1 MTEDKMKNTL
11 MMFLV
16 LLFFVSCDLFNTEKT
31 GTLIIKGVRDFPSN
45 SLSKNIMAG
54 TTSDSSNYHAMY
66 VKNTKFYIKEAWV
79 AQDTVRDSII
89 DNFEWHSVG
98 ESSGLKYF
106 EEFEFLSPD
115 LPAGEYNSLRLLL
128 VNVFQ
133 RDAVYPSD
141 TNNVVE
147 VLLDI
152 GGDNDPDSSLIVYY
166 FSPFGSFFTIDGI
179 FYSGSPGE
187 SMEGFRIREDKT
199 TTVYWR
205 NNELLG
211 DWQSEYHWTDFVYTW
226 HDANGNGVW
235 DVLIDEWEFTSG
247 PETGFP
253 MWSFLVEEEE

>member
-1 MTEDKMKNTL
+1 MKNTIIL
-11 MMFLV
+11 SFL
-16 LLFFVSCDLFNTEKT
+16 LLLLLSCGLLNTEKT
-31 GTLIIKGVRDFPSN
+31 GTLIIKGVKDFPSS
-45 SLSKNIMAG
+45 SLSKNVMPEII
-54 TTSDSSNYHAMY
+54 TDSSNYHAMY

-79 AQDTVRDSII
+79 SQDTVKDSLI
-89 DNFEWHSVG
+89 DNFEWHRVG

-106 EEFEFLSPD
+106 EEFEFVSSD

-128 VNVFQ
+128 VNVYQ

-147 VLLDI
+147 ILLDF
-152 GGDNDPDSSLIVYY
+152 GGGNSPDSSLIIEY
-166 FSPFGSFFTIDGI
+166 FSPYGSFITIDGT

-226 HDANGNGVW
+226 NDANGNGIW
-235 DVLIDEWEFTSG
+235 DVLIDSFDFTSG

>member
-1 MTEDKMKNTL
+1 MKNTL

-66 VKNTKFYIKEAWV
+66 VKNTKFHIKEAWIS
-79 AQDTVRDSII
+79 QDTVKDGLIA
-89 DNFEWHSVG
+89 NFEWHSVG

-106 EEFEFLSPD
+106 EEFEFVSSD
-115 LPAGEYNSLRLLL
+115 LPAGEYNSLKLLR
-128 VNVFQ
+128 VNAYL

-147 VLLDI
+147 ILLGENTDTNLVI
-152 GGDNDPDSSLIVYY
+152 EY
-166 FSPFGSFFTIDGI
+166 FSPYGSFKAINGRFN
-179 FYSGSPGE
+179 SMKAGE
-187 SMEGFRIREDKT
+187 SIEGFRIREDKT

-211 DWQSEYHWTDFVYTW
+211 DWQSEYHWTDFIYTW

-235 DVLIDEWEFTSG
+235 DAGVDSWSYTSG

>member
-1 MTEDKMKNTL
+1 MAEDKMKNTV

-16 LLFFVSCDLFNTEKT
+16 LLFFVSCDLFNTENT

-45 SLSKNIMAG
+45 SLSKNIMTG

-79 AQDTVRDSII
+79 SQDTVKDSLI

-106 EEFEFLSPD
+106 EEFEFVSTD
-115 LPAGEYNSLRLLL
+115 LPAGEYSSLRLLL
-128 VNVFQ
+128 VNVYQ

-147 VLLDI
+147 ILLNF
-152 GGDNDPDSSLIVYY
+152 GGGSSPDSSLIINY
-166 FSPFGSFFTIDGI
+166 FSPYGSFITIEGT

-211 DWQSEYHWTDFVYTW
+211 DWQSEYHWTDFIYTW
-226 HDANGNGVW
+226 YDANGNGVW
-235 DVLIDEWEFTSG
+235 DVLIDSFAFTSG
-247 PETGFP
+247 PETGLP